1 MIENGN
7 LLFISFLLKPGI
19 NVDFYIPPHK
29 PSKST
34 TRFKIKTKNILQY
47 NAYQNILFYKMNV
60 IDEKLTSV
68 VTAKDKSRE
77 VPMMDV
83 FL

>member
-34 TRFKIKTKNILQY
+34 TRFKIKTK
-47 NAYQNILFYKMNV
+47 K
-60 IDEKLTSV
+60 
-68 VTAKDKSRE
+68 
-77 VPMMDV
+77 
-83 FL
+83 